1 MTTRVLSDELFIVGR
16 KEDEWAVYSSNADL
30 PHPLYDGAFGVDIN
44 DPVRY
49 QPHVDG
55 SITSAFPVQDIRD
68 CVGPMEVGMY
78 PDLVGY
84 LLDWALRRDSN
95 QDGESYSWD
104 LTYPG
109 IRSRRFFGAMVNTV
123 TFAFAEGG
131 DFRMSMDVRA
141 KYADKQGSIDVIE
154 NHAMQTIASYYFAN
168 AYFLL
173 DLGDGNGEIVPV
185 GLDNGSIVINNNLKF
200 GPHIEDRTDI
210 YKDATIEWL
219 AAGRQELSGSITVL
233 LERDA
238 YFALQDNKNTGS
250 LRLMLAHRSG
260 SGFVVDAAGASAGDN
275 VQIPLTATP
284 SGVVT
289 GSVLRFD
296 TAVTTHRSVGTVCA
310 VGANSVTVKTLD
322 QDVVSADRVYTK
334 AIELF
339 IPQFNVGTTPKEQ
352 TKGEFVKVT
361 LNLQGIDT
369 SGDGI
374 VQYQAKFAA

>member
-1 MTTRVLSDELFIVGR
+1 
-16 KEDEWAVYSSNADL
+16 
-30 PHPLYDGAFGVDIN
+30 
-44 DPVRY
+44 
-49 QPHVDG
+49 
-55 SITSAFPVQDIRD
+55 
-68 CVGPMEVGMY
+68 
-78 PDLVGY
+78 
-84 LLDWALRRDSN
+84 
-95 QDGESYSWD
+95 
-104 LTYPG
+104 
-109 IRSRRFFGAMVNTV
+109 
-123 TFAFAEGG
+123 
-131 DFRMSMDVRA
+131 
-141 KYADKQGSIDVIE
+141 
-154 NHAMQTIASYYFAN
+154 
-168 AYFLL
+168 
-173 DLGDGNGEIVPV
+173 
-185 GLDNGSIVINNNLKF
+185 
-200 GPHIEDRTDI
+200 
-210 YKDATIEWL
+210 
-219 AAGRQELSGSITVL
+219 
-233 LERDA
+233 
-238 YFALQDNKNTGS
+238 
-250 LRLMLAHRSG
+250 MLAHRSG